1 MWPVADL
8 FVFSLPPRDAMYNLV
23 VYMIQ
28 VDMGVLGSIP
38 GSEPLI
44 LFNYIISDADIFI
57 NKIY

>member
-1 MWPVADL
+1 
-8 FVFSLPPRDAMYNLV
+8 MYNLV

-57 NKIY
+57 NKMC